1 MSSDRK
7 DLFKHG
13 EEFLQLFSRGAEFT
27 KELLIENERLRASLA
42 VLEQEQTDASKTP
55 EEWDKYRQEL
65 QERLQDLE
73 EECESVRVRL
83 QQVEEENQQFAA
95 RYLEIEEENN
105 NLANL
110 YVASYQLHS
119 TLDIDEVLKIIVEI
133 VINLVGAETF
143 AVYLLDGDSGQ
154 LDVAASEGADLP
166 AFPSCSKPG
175 GIIAKSLETA
185 KPVCGDPTRSS
196 NFEEPIV
203 CIPLIVQDR
212 PIGLIGI
219 FDLLQ
224 QKDGFSALRRDG
236 WTRLN
241 RSIRG
246 AALLAIGAEAKH
258 DPGVHRSFDE
268 VTKSP
273 RNRRGAWS

>member
-27 KELLIENERLRASLA
+27 KELLVENERLRANLSS
-42 VLEQEQTDASKTP
+42 LEQEQTDASKTP

-65 QERLQDLE
+65 QARLQDLE
-73 EECESVRVRL
+73 EECETVRVRL

-119 TLDIDEVLKIIVEI
+119 TLDINEVLKIIVEI

-154 LDVAASEGADLP
+154 LDVAASEGAELP
-166 AFPSCSKPG
+166 EFQSCSKPG

-185 KPVCGDPTRSS
+185 KPVCGDPTQSP

-203 CIPLIVQDR
+203 CIPLIIEDR

-219 FDLLQ
+219 FGLLQ
-224 QKDGFSALRRDG
+224 QKDGFSALDHELFAVMG
-236 WTRLN
+236 GHASTALFAARLYSQSERKLN
-241 RSIRG
+241 TIQG
-246 AALLAIGAEAKH
+246 FIDLL
-258 DPGVHRSFDE
+258 
-268 VTKSP
+268 TK
-273 RNRRGAWS
+273 